1 MPKSSGLGAY
11 HSLGRPDALNWR
23 VHALFALPA
32 LTTGLIYD
40 YPRLG
45 GSITAWLLLIV
56 VAIIVPILVIEL
68 LAQLVGKQKW
78 KKSRPL
84 VSGAILLVAGFFR
97 GITFLFLGGAFD
109 IVPPTDLPFRLVG
122 GPIFVLTLYMLFNYI
137 ILARM
142 DHRRISGELQQER
155 QKLNL
160 SRQSFEA
167 ELTTLRFAQMSRVRE
182 LLAPA
187 LWELGKLLKDASL
200 SRDASSAIAALRN
213 LNDQVVR
220 PLSHSIATH
229 VDMPEA
235 PSPLALRARVGQFV
249 IPKLVSAGVAFQVTA
264 FAPFIAVFAYSTLSS
279 INGPFLA
286 LLFSLLATSILTVQ
300 IWLFRQ
306 MTSGIQAPI
315 WGAAS
320 ATALASLV
328 TGGTTILLLR
338 IPIFNFPTGLELQ
351 VMVFFA
357 VTMLSFLVLG
367 VVQLQRNQVTG
378 ELEAAVEELRIL
390 TAKLR
395 QEVWLSQK
403 ILATELH
410 GSVQAALN
418 SSALRLAQLTSPTAA
433 DLDRVR
439 EDVDRAISDLGQRNY
454 MEGQSFEDL
463 VEQMCELW
471 EGSCDINY
479 RLTEEASSALADN
492 SGAAYCTLE
501 VVREAVNN
509 AIRHGKAKS
518 IEVVIRMQDELLA
531 LKVVNDGS
539 HLLSKEQGFGSQLYQ
554 ELTLSHKLSFGKK
567 TRFEAL
573 IPLSQLLQQP
583 QP

>member
-23 VHALFALPA
+23 VHVLFALPA
-32 LTTGLIYD
+32 VTTGLIYD

-45 GSITAWLLLIV
+45 GSLNAWILLIV
-56 VAIIVPILVIEL
+56 VAVIVPVLVIEL
-68 LAQLVGKQKW
+68 LAQLVGKQNW

-84 VSGAILLVAGFFR
+84 VSGAILLIAGFAR
-97 GITFLFLGGAFD
+97 GLTFLLLGGAFG
-109 IVPPTDLPFRLVG
+109 IVPATDIPFRLVG
-122 GPIFVLTLYMLFNYI
+122 GPIFVLSIYMLFNYI
-137 ILARM
+137 VLARL

-155 QKLNL
+155 EKLTL

-220 PLSHSIATH
+220 PLSHSMASQVEIPI
-229 VDMPEA
+229 VPKSSD
-235 PSPLALRARVGQFV
+235 LRARVGQFV
-249 IPKLVSAGVAFQVTA
+249 LPKFVSAGIAFQVTA

-279 INGPFLA
+279 LNGPFLA
-286 LLFSLLATSILTVQ
+286 LLFSLTATSVLTGQ
-300 IWLFRQ
+300 IWLFRKL
-306 MTSGIQAPI
+306 TAGIRAPI
-315 WGAAS
+315 WGAVAS
-320 ATALASLV
+320 TVLATLV
-328 TGGTTILLLR
+328 IAGTTMLLLR
-338 IPIFNFPTGLELQ
+338 IPIFNFPQGLELQ
-351 VMVFFA
+351 VLVFFA
-357 VTMLSFLVLG
+357 VTMFSFLVLG
-367 VVQLQRNQVTG
+367 VVQLQRNQVTE
-378 ELEAAVEELRIL
+378 ELEGAVEELRIL
-390 TAKLR
+390 TAQLR

-418 SSALRLAQLTSPTAA
+418 ASALRLAQMTNPTAA

-439 EDVDRAISDLGQRNY
+439 EDVDRAISELGQRNY

-463 VEQMCELW
+463 MEQMCELW
-471 EGSCDINY
+471 EGSCEINY
-479 RLTEEASSALADN
+479 RLTEDASSALADN
-492 SGAAYCTLE
+492 PGAAYCTLE

-509 AIRHGKAKS
+509 AIRHGQSKCIDIDIK
-518 IEVVIRMQDELLA
+518 MKNELLA
-531 LKVVNDGS
+531 LEVVNDGS
-539 HLLSKEQGFGSQLYQ
+539 KLAATGQGFGSQLYE
-554 ELTLSHKLSFGKK
+554 ELTLSHNLTVGQKTKL
-567 TRFEAL
+567 RAL
-573 IPLSQLLQQP
+573 VPLSRLSQ
-583 QP
+583 